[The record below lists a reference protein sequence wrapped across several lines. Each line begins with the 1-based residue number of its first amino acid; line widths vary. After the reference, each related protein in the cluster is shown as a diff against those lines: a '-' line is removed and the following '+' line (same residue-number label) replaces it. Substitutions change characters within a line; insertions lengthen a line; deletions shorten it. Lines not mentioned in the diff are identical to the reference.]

1 MPKAMLLVDDSAT
14 IRMLVKMQLKPL
26 AEELTITEAA
36 NGKEA
41 LERIGESSFDVIF
54 TDLNMPE
61 LDGFELIRKVR
72 ALPQGST
79 VPIVVLSTRDAE
91 DDLDRAFAVGA
102 SSFIGKPVQGTELR
116 DAVRRHLGIG

>member
-14 IRMLVKMQLKPL
+14 IRMLVKMQLKPF
-26 AEELTITEAA
+26 ANELTIQEAE
-36 NGKEA
+36 NGKQA
-41 LERIGESSFDVIF
+41 LELLGKASFDAIF

-72 ALPQGST
+72 SMPHGST

-102 SSFIGKPVQGTELR
+102 SSFIGKPVQGVELR